1 MNDEPTPAYLRN
13 EVPDHQDFVTPIIVR
28 KGGRPGLVS
37 GLQVIGVITF
47 MGIAALLPF
56 ATAFATWASRQ
67 TLRTAALAPGPAC
80 PRVAKLSIAAMGAK
94 PPKPFDYKGS
104 HFAFQI
110 GDVSCDAAPLHWFGK
125 QTFAACH
132 FDAPGGIE
140 VTTGGKT
147 TIFEPG
153 VGHSATVAVRPQGT
167 TCTIGGEYRVPDH
180 PPWADYNP

>member
-1 MNDEPTPAYLRN
+1 MWNEPPPAYLPN
-13 EVPDHQDFVTPIIVR
+13 TPPEEQAFVKPITVR
-28 KGGRPGLVS
+28 KARGAGIVS
-37 GLQVIGVITF
+37 GMQALGALTF
-47 MGIAALLPF
+47 VVIAALLPF
-56 ATAFATWASRQ
+56 ATIFATWAERQ
-67 TLRTAALAPGPAC
+67 SLRTSVLAPGPAC
-80 PRVAKLSIAAMGAK
+80 PRVEQLSIAARGAK

-140 VTTGGKT
+140 ITTGGRT

-153 VGHSATVAVRPQGT
+153 VGHSATVAVRPEGT

-180 PPWADYNP
+180 PPGWGEGS